1 MCCSDGQTSK
11 WPCWNSSWLNIAE
24 VEISLRERRG
34 GRRKERRRG
43 RGRGEERGAGERAER
58 AERGGDVIVLRF
70 AVIAIPVRKSCCSN
84 CTDTD

>member
-11 WPCWNSSWLNIAE
+11 WPCWHSSWLNIAE

-43 RGRGEERGAGERAER
+43 RGRGEERGAGESAER
-58 AERGGDVIVLRF
+58 GGGDVIVLRF
-70 AVIAIPVRKSCCSN
+70 AVIVIPVRKSCCSN